1 MKAVNASRYQS
12 KDVRVTYLLT
22 LSNDLT
28 GVKLRND
35 TLEDLVDDRGEHALV
50 VILAE
55 VLKNAT
61 LDSDGSSRPL

>member
-28 GVKLRND
+28 GVKLGD
-35 TLEDLVDDRGEHALV
+35 DALEDLVDDGWKNTLV
-50 VILAE
+50 VIG
-55 VLKNAT
+55 T
-61 LDSDGSSRPL
+61 